1 MTRQLLNAGV
11 EVRLS
16 QGMRLTPV
24 YAAAGREERL
34 GSLVGIL
41 HAKSI
46 NVGSMAITGSTN
58 WTVSSRANQELST
71 CFFMDDETAGRYVA
85 FFDAYWNNARP
96 VTSQALVDDVAE
108 RIRVQAL
115 KMKH

>member
-16 QGMRLTPV
+16 QGMRLMPV
-24 YAAAGREERL
+24 YAAAGRGERL

-46 NVGSMAITGSTN
+46 NMAITGSAN
-58 WTVSSRANQELST
+58 WTVSSRA
-71 CFFMDDETAGRYVA
+71 TAGRYVA

-96 VTSQALVDDVAE
+96 VTSQELVDDVAE
-108 RIRVQAL
+108 RIRVEAL
-115 KMKH
+115 NMKH